1 VTDVLA
7 DRTILAVFAALV
19 GACVGSFLNVCISR
33 WPQGLSV
40 VKPRSRCPRCGHQ
53 LAWFEN
59 VPVLSWI
66 LLRGKCR
73 GCGLPI
79 SPMDPL
85 VELASALLW
94 LFAFWRLAD
103 QPFTALRL
111 AVLATILLGIA
122 VTDLQTHTIPDE
134 FTVPGFAWTLL
145 TPLVALAIGE
155 PGSGGTG
162 PFARPYDALVGACAG
177 AGIIAITGWLGEWAL
192 KREAMG
198 FGDVTLMAVVGAALG
213 PGRALLTMFVGAAL
227 GSVAYLAIVY
237 PLRTLRAGRGDDD
250 AKARLPDPSDDAD
263 APPADEVPFGV
274 FLAPAAIVTLL
285 WGYDVIAWSLNWIQ

>member
-1 VTDVLA
+1 VNEVIA
-7 DRTILAVFAALV
+7 DRTLLAVFATFI

-33 WPQGLSV
+33 WPAGLSV
-40 VKPRSRCPRCGHQ
+40 VRPRSRCPRCGHEI
-53 LAWFEN
+53 AWFEN
-59 VPVLSWI
+59 VPVVSWL
-66 LLRGKCR
+66 LLRGRCR

-79 SPMDPL
+79 SPMYPA
-85 VELASALLW
+85 VEIATALLW
-94 LFAFWRLAD
+94 LFAFTRFGDA
-103 QPFTALRL
+103 PFTALRL

-145 TPLVALAIGE
+145 TPLAALLLGD
-155 PGSGGTG
+155 SG

-213 PGRALLTMFVGAAL
+213 PGRALLTMFVGATL
-227 GSVAYLAIVY
+227 GSVAYLAVVY
-237 PLRTLRAGRGDDD
+237 PLRVLRERRAHGRE
-250 AKARLPDPSDDAD
+250 AARLPDPADDAE

-285 WGYDVIAWSLNWIQ
+285 WGYDLIAWYVDWIT